1 MKRNLLAVIFVAL
14 LAVISC
20 RSEEDSLQQIDQVLH
35 FYIDSAGIDML
46 NENVSGAYTSYSF
59 NDVYGLSD
67 NAPVSFTEVLDED
80 SLYYLKYVAGARR
93 IAVDSTDTNHKT
105 LQSKIAMQFVTKIND
120 SVNKIQYDTLVLNY
134 NFTPAVF
141 QIQEAI
147 FNGNTIFTKI
157 SGSPNIIKIHK

>member
-1 MKRNLLAVIFVAL
+1 MKRNLLAVIFIAFL
-14 LAVISC
+14 GIISC
-20 RSEEDSLQQIDQVLH
+20 RNEDDSLQQIDQILH

-59 NDVYGLSD
+59 NDVYGLTD

-80 SLYYLKYVAGARR
+80 SLYFLKYVAGARR

-157 SGSPNIIKIHK
+157 SGNPNIIKIHK

>member
-59 NDVYGLSD
+59 NDVYGLTD

-80 SLYYLKYVAGARR
+80 SLYFLKYVAGARR

-134 NFTPAVF
+134 NFTPEVF

-157 SGSPNIIKIHK
+157 SGNPNIIKIHK